1 MTAIIL
7 WCFCFLLFAVG
18 MIATVCGI
26 VIEIRAT
33 YKLGH
38 VVVPW
43 NMVGL
48 LGLLTF
54 LLLLLFSTLL

>member
-1 MTAIIL
+1 
-7 WCFCFLLFAVG
+7 